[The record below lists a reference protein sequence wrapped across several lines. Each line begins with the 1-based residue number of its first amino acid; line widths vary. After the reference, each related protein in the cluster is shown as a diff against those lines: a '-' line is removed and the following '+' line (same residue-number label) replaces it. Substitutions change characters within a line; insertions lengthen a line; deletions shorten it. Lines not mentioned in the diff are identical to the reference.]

1 MVPAWALWAACPD
14 PCRCQV
20 VLVELVELLEPML
33 ELVLAPPVQAQ
44 VRVQAA
50 LEACQAVWVVWEEW
64 EAWAA

>member
-20 VLVELVELLEPML
+20 VLVELLEPML
-33 ELVLAPPVQAQ
+33 ELVLAPLVQAQ

-50 LEACQAVWVVWEEW
+50 LEACRAAWVVWEEW